1 MQNIFEILGPAQLA
15 PIIGVSRQRVHAM
28 LRNLDRGDNRER
40 INKALLKIAGLIETE
55 VATTV
60 QH

>member
-40 INKALLKIAGLIETE
+40 IKTAVQKVREEIEE
-55 VATTV
+55 FLASP
-60 QH
+60 

>member
-1 MQNIFEILGPAQLA
+1 MKNIFEILGPAQLA

-40 INKALLKIAGLIETE
+40 VQKAVLKIREEIDQFLA
-55 VATTV
+55 AK
-60 QH
+60 